1 MIISLDPIIGF
12 QNSNIGSSSK
22 LPTTHSRNWRF
33 IPNQSSS
40 PSRLLKSDQ
49 VVRSAAELRHITD
62 LQFDSSSA
70 KITAIRLSGTSEKA
84 YIRSYNVKPNRIGVK
99 NKAI

>member
-40 PSRLLKSDQ
+40 PSRDLGLFESDQ
-49 VVRSAAELRHITD
+49 VVRSCR
-62 LQFDSSSA
+62 
-70 KITAIRLSGTSEKA
+70 
-84 YIRSYNVKPNRIGVK
+84 
-99 NKAI
+99 

>member
-40 PSRLLKSDQ
+40 PSRD
-49 VVRSAAELRHITD
+49 LRA
-62 LQFDSSSA
+62 F
-70 KITAIRLSGTSEKA
+70 
-84 YIRSYNVKPNRIGVK
+84 RIGPSRS
-99 NKAI
+99 